1 MIAGWQTRPHDG
13 LRHPFNPDQAASPN
27 DVYAALVAAA
37 GYVPV
42 ALTGEDYIE
51 LLPADWRAITDA
63 GIQID
68 YRTYNC
74 PELRRYARQNSG
86 VAARGGR
93 WEVHF
98 DPYDVS
104 RIWVRNHHHGGWI
117 TAGWTHQSVV
127 GQPFSDFT
135 WRASRRIAAQR
146 GVDDTNEMAVA
157 VILAALLRRA
167 EEGPGTGRALARH
180 NAARQVSNHLP
191 REVTELVIAPEA
203 DSAAESEPVL
213 PEADHDVEAGSP
225 VDEVVPFGIFDPF
238 ADDLE
243 ASR

>member
-1 MIAGWQTRPHDG
+1 M
-13 LRHPFNPDQAASPN
+13 S
-27 DVYAALVAAA
+27 
-37 GYVPV
+37 
-42 ALTGEDYIE
+42 LTGEDYIE
-51 LLPADWRAITDA
+51 LLPTDWRAITDA

-68 YRTYNC
+68 YRTYNSR
-74 PELRRYARQNSG
+74 ELRLYARKSSG
-86 VAARGGR
+86 VASRGGR

-117 TAGWTHQSVV
+117 TVAWTHQSVV
-127 GQPFSDFT
+127 GQPFADFT

-146 GVDDTNEMAVA
+146 GVDNTNEMAVA

-167 EEGPGTGRALARH
+167 EQGPGVERVLARH
-180 NAARQVSNHLP
+180 TAAREVTNHLP
-191 REVTELVIAPEA
+191 VDVTDLAV
-203 DSAAESEPVL
+203 EPVTQPRAL
-213 PEADHDVEAGSP
+213 PAPPIRVALPPALEEGGQDEACGSQA
-225 VDEVVPFGIFDPF
+225 DEVVPFGIFDPF